1 MADSTA
7 PFKVKDNEL
16 FAQAKVDMV
25 RAHFVYLQ
33 MFIFKHEVTTHKF
46 KDSRIEPILLDLAK
60 IIALR
65 WLIDDCGRIYDSGY
79 FVTSAWKNMNTAL
92 DILIKKI
99 RP

>member
-1 MADSTA
+1 
-7 PFKVKDNEL
+7 
-16 FAQAKVDMV
+16 MV

-33 MFIFKHEVTTHKF
+33 MYIFKHEVTTHKF
-46 KDSRIEPILLDLAK
+46 KDSRILPILLDLAK

-79 FVTSAWKNMNTAL
+79 FVTSAWRNMNTAL

-99 RP
+99 RL